1 MQQEKY
7 KIVNSTHD
15 KPITNEKILYNFN
28 KETIE
33 ISQWSSSEIDKCEY
47 LAGKE
52 ILKSD
57 QKRLIKQLSLP
68 IVFMEKLVKTTKS

>member
-1 MQQEKY
+1 MFKKMQQEKY

-33 ISQWSSSEIDKCEY
+33 IS
-47 LAGKE
+47 
-52 ILKSD
+52 
-57 QKRLIKQLSLP
+57 
-68 IVFMEKLVKTTKS
+68 